1 MKVVYILSH
10 FGTFLHFL
18 WIFLCCIWYEMTN
31 LLWVPIYHWNDCRN
45 SRFFSSSY
53 IKVYNWSCDKN
64 MLTWTTSLSANPG
77 AKTLPHPKNTIHKVP
92 KNSPKSSLVKM
103 GKSPGLGNPR
113 SWCQSIRGMTDLILA
128 KNLKLSCNKKW
139 MS

>member
-1 MKVVYILSH
+1 MKKGKIN
-10 FGTFLHFL
+10 FGFSYTYMKYGKF
-18 WIFLCCIWYEMTN
+18 WSIFPVI
-31 LLWVPIYHWNDCRN
+31 
-45 SRFFSSSY
+45 SSSIY
-53 IKVYNWSCDKN
+53 LSFLKSDRSSAFLSTYYFIHKN
-64 MLTWTTSLSANPG
+64 MLTWTTSLDGNPG

-103 GKSPGLGNPR
+103 EKSPGLGNPR

-128 KNLKLSCNKKW
+128 KNLNSNWVVTKSGW